1 MASPELILDADGH
14 VIEDYDALYQHL
26 DGPLKGASLR
36 GGLVSPFPWLDG
48 WHALTDPARWKATD
62 AARWGEFLDATGIQA
77 SVLFPTAGLG
87 HGIIESPDWAVPIAR
102 AYNRWLHATHLAPDP
117 RLKAVAL
124 LPVQDISAAVEE
136 LRETVTKMGFVAAML
151 PSVNHLGVT
160 YGDARFD
167 PILAEAQRLNVPVVL
182 HGGSN
187 HGLDVLQQLKP
198 FGGTMP
204 LHHPLPLFMHLQA
217 MLYGGT
223 FERFP
228 ALRVGYFEAGSGW
241 IAYLSDRLQY
251 LYGVFK
257 NMAPG
262 MLAASRSPQE
272 VLAEGRIFV
281 TCEPNE
287 RFLDAGLRAVGE
299 GNVLYA
305 SDFPHE
311 LEYEEYARE
320 LRKLLARED
329 LPAAGR
335 AGIAGRNA
343 AAFYGLNLA

>member
-1 MASPELILDADGH
+1 M
-14 VIEDYDALYQHL
+14 
-26 DGPLKGASLR
+26 
-36 GGLVSPFPWLDG
+36 PWLDG
-48 WHALTDPARWKATD
+48 WHVLTDPVRWRATD
-62 AARWGEFLDATGIQA
+62 ARRWGEFLDATGIQG
-77 SVLFPTAGLG
+77 SVLYPTAGLG
-87 HGIIESPDWAVPIAR
+87 HGIIEQPDWAVNVAR

-124 LPVQDISAAVEE
+124 LPVQDIPAAVAE
-136 LRETVTKMGFVAAML
+136 LRETVTTRGFVGALL
-151 PSVNHLGVT
+151 PSVSHLGVT

-167 PILAEAQRLNVPVVL
+167 PIFAEAQRLDVPVVL
-182 HGGSN
+182 HGGSS

-204 LHHPLPLFMHLQA
+204 LHHPLPLLIHLQA

-228 ALRVGYFEAGSGW
+228 RLRVGYFEAGSSW
-241 IAYLSDRLQY
+241 IAYMADRLQY
-251 LYGVFK
+251 MYGVFK
-257 NMAPG
+257 SLAPQ
-262 MLAASRSPQE
+262 MLAANRSPQE
-272 VLAEGRIFV
+272 VLAEGRIYV
-281 TCEPNE
+281 TCEPGE

-335 AGIAGRNA
+335 TGLAGRNA
-343 AAFYGLNLA
+343 ASFYGMNIA

>member
-1 MASPELILDADGH
+1 MAQDRIIDADGH
-14 VIEDYDALYQHL
+14 VIESFDGLYDFL
-26 DGPLKGASLR
+26 DGPLKGARLTGSM
-36 GGLVSPFPWLDG
+36 VSPFPWLDG
-48 WHALTDPARWKATD
+48 WHTLVDPARWAATD
-62 AARWGEFLDATGIQA
+62 ARRWGEFLDATGISA

-87 HGIIESPDWAVPIAR
+87 HGVIENPDWAVQIAR

-117 RLKAVAL
+117 RLHAVAL
-124 LPVQDISAAVEE
+124 LPVQDVTAAVQE
-136 LRETVTKMGFVAAML
+136 LRTTVMELGFVGALL
-151 PSVNHLGVT
+151 PSVSHLGAS

-167 PILAEAQRLNVPVVL
+167 PIFAEAQRLDVPVVL

-187 HGLDVLQQLKP
+187 HGLDVLQTLRQ

-204 LHHPLPLFMHLQA
+204 LHHPLPLLIHLQA

-228 ALRVGYFEAGSGW
+228 TLRVGYFEAGSSW
-241 IAYLSDRLQY
+241 MAYMSDRLQY
-251 LYGVFK
+251 MYGVFK
-257 NMAPG
+257 NIAPA
-262 MLAASRSPQE
+262 MLTATRSPQE
-272 VLAEGRIFV
+272 ILAEGRIYV
-281 TCEPNE
+281 TCEANE

-335 AGIAGRNA
+335 AGIAGRSA
-343 AAFYGLNLA
+343 AQFYRLP